1 MRGKRGRR
9 GGVCSRVVS
18 VVLWELCI
26 LLMGICTGE
35 ASGVGGCEERTWAE
49 IVLCT
54 SDCNTQLFFS
64 GLGEMTG

>member
-1 MRGKRGRR
+1 
-9 GGVCSRVVS
+9 
-18 VVLWELCI
+18 
-26 LLMGICTGE
+26 MGICTGE